1 MRAPIS
7 HGRFSIRSNA
17 CSVQRGTPQPA
28 VESLCWVNCTW
39 PRRSAAWVPL
49 ATEKSPI
56 YRIHLRSSRERR
68 ARHHHGLIFSAYESG
83 MQSQEPQQLVI
94 PVISVPEENYLM
106 APGEVSELF
115 LEYELFQSML
125 QGGST
130 FFGCVNAKDCENGVI
145 GIGGAL
151 LTVLAV
157 KSMEQGEPPR
167 VLIEC
172 RCSGRFSVLRPASE
186 SSTNNLDFVR
196 VEKVRDRCADSI
208 SERREVAQLEWAL
221 WQSCK
226 EVVGLVRK
234 LQNGIVKA
242 RAVELELSVWA
253 PREYDRD
260 IEEHEWES
268 TPQVTRQVYWERAE
282 CFSFGV
288 LRWMDANEELMRTA
302 RRMTNTADR
311 LRMALLF
318 VDEKRAKTSAQLS
331 LKNALS

>member
-1 MRAPIS
+1 
-7 HGRFSIRSNA
+7 
-17 CSVQRGTPQPA
+17 
-28 VESLCWVNCTW
+28 
-39 PRRSAAWVPL
+39 
-49 ATEKSPI
+49 
-56 YRIHLRSSRERR
+56 
-68 ARHHHGLIFSAYESG
+68 
-83 MQSQEPQQLVI
+83 MQSQEPQQLVL
-94 PVISVPEENYLM
+94 PVISVPGENSLM
-106 APGEVSELF
+106 APGEVRQLSLD
-115 LEYELFQSML
+115 YELFQSML

-130 FFGCVNAKDCENGVI
+130 FFGCVSAKDCKNGVL
-145 GIGGAL
+145 GISGAL

-157 KSMEQGEPPR
+157 KSIEQGELPR

-172 RCSGRFSVLRPASE
+172 RCSGRLSVLSAATE
-186 SSTNNLDFVR
+186 SSTENLDFVR
-196 VEKVRDRCADSI
+196 VQKVKDESEDSI

-221 WQSCK
+221 WKSCK

-234 LQNGIVKA
+234 LQNGVVKA

-288 LRWMDANEELMRTA
+288 LRWMEGDEELMRKA

-318 VDEKRAKTSAQLS
+318 VDEKKAKTYAQLS